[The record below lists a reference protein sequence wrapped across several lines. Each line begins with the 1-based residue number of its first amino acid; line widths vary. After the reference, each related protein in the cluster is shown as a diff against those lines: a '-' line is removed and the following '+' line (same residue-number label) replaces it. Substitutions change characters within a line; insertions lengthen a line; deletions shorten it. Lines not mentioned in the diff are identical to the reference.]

1 MTQNY
6 SWEGSMR
13 EEIIQALK
21 NNLEGLIGWHI
32 MNVNI
37 MLDKAVGVPEHP
49 DLLKTIEEELQAISD
64 YNDKLEVLNKYF

>member
-1 MTQNY
+1 MIVILSTQGI
-6 SWEGSMR
+6 WHDT
-13 EEIIQALK
+13 K
-21 NNLEGLIGWHI
+21 LIGWHI